1 MNHLGTKKLQSERL
15 ILRRFKESDAEEI
28 YEGYV
33 NQEGFLYYAHKEKRT
48 LEEEIL
54 SLKGID
60 KKYENNSYYNWL
72 ITLKD
77 NNKII
82 GAINL
87 RVDDYNESLE
97 FNYAIDDRYKGCGY
111 MTEALKTVKD
121 YCFNELSVNRL
132 FGGCEINNI
141 ASKRV
146 MEKCSFVYEG
156 TLRNYLKL
164 RDGYHDMHLYSII
177 RDRD

>member
-1 MNHLGTKKLQSERL
+1 
-15 ILRRFKESDAEEI
+15 
-28 YEGYV
+28 
-33 NQEGFLYYAHKEKRT
+33 
-48 LEEEIL
+48 
-54 SLKGID
+54 
-60 KKYENNSYYNWL
+60 
-72 ITLKD
+72 
-77 NNKII
+77 
-82 GAINL
+82 
-87 RVDDYNESLE
+87 
-97 FNYAIDDRYKGCGY
+97 

-164 RDGYHDMHLYSII
+164 RDGYHDMHVYSII